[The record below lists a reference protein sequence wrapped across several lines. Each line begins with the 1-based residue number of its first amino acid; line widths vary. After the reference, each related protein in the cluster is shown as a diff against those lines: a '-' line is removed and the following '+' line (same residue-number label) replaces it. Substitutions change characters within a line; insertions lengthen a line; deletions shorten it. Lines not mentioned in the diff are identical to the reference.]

1 MYQLA
6 PSRYFLKKSQKFTK
20 NNHRH
25 QLKLAHA
32 LIALADNPFSLS
44 LKTHRVSHKIAGK
57 AFSSWVTGDIRTIW
71 DFTQDGRKT
80 ILLIDLGGHSGKNK
94 VYR

>member
-6 PSRYFLKKSQKFTK
+6 PSGYFLKKSKKFVK
-20 NNHRH
+20 NNRRH
-25 QLKLAHA
+25 QQKLEHA
-32 LIALADNPFSLS
+32 LKILTETPFNLS

-57 AFSSWVTGDIRTIW
+57 AFSSWVSGDIRIIW
-71 DFTQDGRKT
+71 DFTKDNQSI

>member
-6 PSRYFLKKSQKFTK
+6 PFRYFLKKSQKFVK
-20 NNHRH
+20 NNRRH
-25 QLKLAHA
+25 QQKLAHA
-32 LIALADNPFSLS
+32 LKILTENPFSLS
-44 LKTHRVSHKIAGK
+44 LKTHRISHKITGK
-57 AFSSWVTGDIRTIW
+57 AFSSWVTGDIRIIW
-71 DFTQDGRKT
+71 DFTKDTQSI

>member
-6 PSRYFLKKSQKFTK
+6 PSKYFLKKSQKFIK
-20 NNHRH
+20 NNQRH
-25 QLKLAHA
+25 QQKLEHTLKTLTES
-32 LIALADNPFSLS
+32 PFSLS

-71 DFTQDGRKT
+71 DFAQDGRKI
-80 ILLIDLGGHSGKNK
+80 ILLIDLGGHSGKDK

>member
-6 PSRYFLKKSQKFTK
+6 PSRYFLQKSQKFVK
-20 NNHRH
+20 NNRRR
-25 QLKLAHA
+25 QQKLEHA
-32 LIALADNPFSLS
+32 LITLTENPFSLS
-44 LKTHRVSHKIAGK
+44 LKTHRVSHKIVGK

-80 ILLIDLGGHSGKNK
+80 ILLIDIGGHSGKNK

>member
-6 PSRYFLKKSQKFTK
+6 PSRYFLKKSQKFIK
-20 NNHRH
+20 NNRRR
-25 QLKLAHA
+25 QQKLEHA
-32 LIALADNPFSLS
+32 LKTLTENPFSLS
-44 LKTHRVSHKIAGK
+44 LKTHRVNHKIAGK

-71 DFTQDGRKT
+71 DFTKDGQSI

>member
-6 PSRYFLKKSQKFTK
+6 PSRYFLKKSQKFVK
-20 NNHRH
+20 NNRRR
-25 QLKLAHA
+25 QQKLEHA
-32 LIALADNPFSLS
+32 LITLTENPFSLS

-80 ILLIDLGGHSGKNK
+80 ILLIDIGGHSGKNK

>member
-6 PSRYFLKKSQKFTK
+6 PSRYFLKKSKKFVK

-25 QLKLAHA
+25 QQKLAHA
-32 LIALADNPFSLS
+32 LKTLTENPFSLS

-57 AFSSWVTGDIRTIW
+57 AFSSWVTGDIRVIW
-71 DFTQDGRKT
+71 DFTQEDREV
-80 ILLIDLGGHSGKNK
+80 ILLINLGGHSGKNK